1 MSHRPLRGFTLL
13 EVVLAVTLT
22 LGLMAAMLTFYK
34 QAADV
39 RAIVKHEADTVGA
52 ERTVMALMTADLRA
66 ALICNQAGLGLDG
79 GLGGMRLATTTLPG
93 AVVWAVQRTTEGPA
107 APAERDVQIVGYRL
121 RITEDEQGQPVIE
134 GIERT
139 YQKTLTARTAEEG
152 KEILA
157 TLLATQ
163 FKFLRLRYW
172 DASGGVWNQGWG
184 GGDLPAAVEIVL
196 GIQPLPEG
204 VEPLQYP
211 YETFRR
217 VVYVPAGAKAP
228 GGSAIVRGLGEETG
242 P

>member
-1 MSHRPLRGFTLL
+1 
-13 EVVLAVTLT
+13 
-22 LGLMAAMLTFYK
+22 
-34 QAADV
+34 
-39 RAIVKHEADTVGA
+39 
-52 ERTVMALMTADLRA
+52 
-66 ALICNQAGLGLDG
+66 
-79 GLGGMRLATTTLPG
+79 MRLATTALPG

-157 TLLATQ
+157 TLLAPQ

-172 DASGGVWNQGWG
+172 DASAGVWSEGWG

-228 GGSAIVRGLGEETG
+228 GGSTIVRGLGEETG